1 MMERYMRDEFVFDFG
16 EDDDSGIHWY
26 ASVTIDTEYDAVLC
40 YRVTGV
46 YVGGKMLG
54 WDAIDSELRHRI
66 RGRMNSVETAE
77 FLP

>member
-1 MMERYMRDEFVFDFG
+1 MERYMRDEFVFDFG
-16 EDDDSGIHWY
+16 EDDASGVHWY
-26 ASVTIDTEYDAVLC
+26 ATVTIDTDYDTILS

-46 YVGGKMLG
+46 YVGGQMLG